1 MEISR
6 EEMLLESWVRLS
18 SILKNNRITKDL
30 AYNESIVM
38 LILYRRFQSDP
49 TSHVSIQDI
58 IHITNMKKSLVNRTI
73 NSLEKMNLLVR
84 IQNIKDKRTQYVQCV
99 KENLDTFLK
108 VHQESLKVVKDVIDI
123 IGEEDTDRFISIVSK
138 IINSGYKV

>member
-108 VHQESLKVVKDVIDI
+108 VHQESLKVVILPI
-123 IGEEDTDRFISIVSK
+123 TYIPASLAFFTYSL
-138 IINSGYKV
+138 